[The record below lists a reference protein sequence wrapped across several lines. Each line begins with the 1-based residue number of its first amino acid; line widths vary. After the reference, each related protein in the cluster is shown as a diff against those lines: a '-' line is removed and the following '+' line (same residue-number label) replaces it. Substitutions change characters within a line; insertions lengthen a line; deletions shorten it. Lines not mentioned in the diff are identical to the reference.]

1 MKKFNFVLSI
11 VLMILLVTGCSQIS
25 SKQDQGSSS
34 TPKQSASKSV
44 NHSDKS
50 SKTTPSS
57 GSSVR
62 STPSSS
68 ESSTQT
74 NSTASVQTSSSSQ
87 ASRSSSSSRETG
99 TLTQVRKEVRA
110 ALKTNT
116 ALPQN
121 LTVASGKY
129 ISATTQRLS
138 SGYRVIF
145 KQTNYPVKVNDPS
158 LKNSVTLI
166 TLTVSGYSNPS
177 DAANQITFHKYGKTD
192 GQSVDL
198 GAKIT
203 GYQDAGAGTAGVSW
217 NEGRWTLMSLS
228 ATTDAAK
235 GVALAKNVVSFLQ
248 THSLPV
254 PHQYGMIQV
263 HSDSRQN
270 FVIWQESRTIYQLS
284 STSDPMKLLAAA
296 VSMK

>member
-11 VLMILLVTGCSQIS
+11 VLMILLVTGCSQNS

-50 SKTTPSS
+50 SKTASSS

-68 ESSTQT
+68 ESAQT
-74 NSTASVQTSSSSQ
+74 NSTASVQTTSSSS

-116 ALPQN
+116 PLPQN
-121 LTVASGKY
+121 LTAASGKY

-145 KQTNYPVKVNDPS
+145 KQTNHPVKVNDPS

-192 GQSVDL
+192 GQSVNL
-198 GAKIT
+198 GYKIT

-228 ATTDAAK
+228 ATTDAPK
-235 GVALAKNVVSFLQ
+235 GVVLAKNVVSFLQ

-284 STSDPMKLLAAA
+284 STSDPMELLAAA